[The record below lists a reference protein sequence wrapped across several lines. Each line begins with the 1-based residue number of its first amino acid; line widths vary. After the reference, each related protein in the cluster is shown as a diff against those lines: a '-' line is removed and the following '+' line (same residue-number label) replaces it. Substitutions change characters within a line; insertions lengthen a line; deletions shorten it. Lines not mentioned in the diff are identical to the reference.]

1 MKINL
6 SKTQKNILEW
16 IICIVIAI
24 VIAIIIKYFIG
35 TPTIVNRYSM
45 YPTLE
50 PNERL
55 ILNRISKTFHQTPKR
70 GEIITFEAPKENMD
84 IEELDLNYPK
94 AIYEEK
100 KGIWNRFVYYVLEIN
115 KTSYIKRVIG
125 LPGERIRIEKGK
137 VYINGNE
144 LEEPYLPEDTI
155 TESYLLTDFTVPE
168 GYVFAMGDN
177 RQKSTDCRDFGCIPI
192 EKIEGTVLIR
202 FWPLHKMGKV
212 R

>member
-55 ILNRISKTFHQTPKR
+55 ILNRIPKTFHQTPKR

-94 AIYEEK
+94 AIYEER
-100 KGIWNRFVYYVLEIN
+100 KGILCIRN
-115 KTSYIKRVIG
+115 K
-125 LPGERIRIEKGK
+125 
-137 VYINGNE
+137 
-144 LEEPYLPEDTI
+144 
-155 TESYLLTDFTVPE
+155 
-168 GYVFAMGDN
+168 
-177 RQKSTDCRDFGCIPI
+177 
-192 EKIEGTVLIR
+192 
-202 FWPLHKMGKV
+202 
-212 R
+212 